1 MSSSNAPV
9 EPEAT
14 PNIPP
19 LSIEE
24 EDAIIHTRI
33 TNDERPLRR
42 IVKKFHNYASLAHT
56 PLVQPTQ
63 EGSVDDAREAFLI
76 ELASFELALK
86 KSLMVCEAES
96 RQVEEY
102 QRERRRIEQEH
113 DSLRNQIGE
122 LKVALEHAQVERK
135 RKIEYDSITEKIN
148 TLPTR
153 DELQQSIMALEND
166 MAAIHAE
173 HETQER
179 IIRGQKSALDGIVMD
194 LSSLRLLGKD
204 KESTASRLAS
214 PAPTPAPDSTDAG
227 DDARGVSQIDDDKPG
242 EGIESGEVAEE
253 KEDGEDDE
261 SIDVPLSLKLNT
273 SVKEAPSRLSGTPL
287 SSQREMA
294 SRKGVPLLVQVDDDD
309 IEMGEV
315 AEDPKQTKV
324 KKKAR
329 EELEEGEAS
338 DSSSA
343 LSDPPD
349 D

>member
-1 MSSSNAPV
+1 MSGSNV
-9 EPEAT
+9 SDRTAT
-14 PNIPP
+14 PNISP
-19 LSIEE
+19 LSAEE

-42 IVKKFHNYASLAHT
+42 IVKKFHNYASLAHA
-56 PLVQPTQ
+56 PLVQSAHG
-63 EGSVDDAREAFLI
+63 GSVDDAREAFLV
-76 ELASFELALK
+76 ELASFELSLK

-113 DSLRNQIGE
+113 DLLRNQIGE

-153 DELQQSIMALEND
+153 DELVQSILALEND
-166 MAAIHAE
+166 MAAISAE

-179 IIRGQKSALDGIVMD
+179 IIRGQKSALDCVVMD
-194 LSSLRLLGKD
+194 LGSLRLMGKD

-214 PAPTPAPDSTDAG
+214 PAPTPAPDSTDT
-227 DDARGVSQIDDDKPG
+227 DEVPRGSSQMDDDKLVDG
-242 EGIESGEVAEE
+242 VESGEVAE

-261 SIDVPLSLKLNT
+261 SIDIPLSSKLHN
-273 SVKEAPSRLSGTPL
+273 SVKEAVSRQSGTPL
-287 SSQREMA
+287 SSQRETY
-294 SRKGVPLLVQVDDDD
+294 SRKEPTPLNQVEDDD

-315 AEDPKQTKV
+315 AEDPKQIKV